1 MALRFDKSE
10 AIGFY
15 PMRSCGD
22 YLVARLSGEVTF
34 SELPCDGETLQQF
47 FA

>member
-15 PMRSCGD
+15 PMRSCGIILLRD
-22 YLVARLSGEVTF
+22 YPAR
-34 SELPCDGETLQQF
+34 
-47 FA
+47 